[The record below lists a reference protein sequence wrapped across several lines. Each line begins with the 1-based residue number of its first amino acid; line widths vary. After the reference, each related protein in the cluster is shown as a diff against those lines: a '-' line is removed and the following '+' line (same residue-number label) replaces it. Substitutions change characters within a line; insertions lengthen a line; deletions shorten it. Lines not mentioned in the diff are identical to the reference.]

1 MAKMDITTGN
11 ALRVAEELKVNGW
24 KVIDRMVNNHS
35 IEGRRSDGQGGELRV
50 HVHFTRSASVRHA
63 VVVTDDGR
71 YIHNV
76 MGGKD
81 KAGRAIDMIHHL
93 GPVAPDVAEE
103 IATEE
108 NETVAE
114 AHAAAKSFNYEELR
128 MLVAV
133 AAAEGRATLVP
144 AGAQGNKTALV
155 EIDGVLIAQASVCTH
170 LVRESPRD
178 DAPVYGTKLLVPL
191 SDRMLGERNAKE
203 LARRVSDR
211 ADAASAASA
220 APLEPTPEEFDVEL
234 PESRL
239 YQLDTLRDE
248 TEPLTKTVTGF
259 RFLVDERSVSDDG
272 QTYPYRI
279 HIRGDDYATLAPQYS
294 EMTMYMDP
302 ENDTEQWV
310 FRVSPNT
317 RVKIRGQVYVVGNT
331 FNNTFNNRDLRHVLC
346 PVG

>member
-1 MAKMDITTGN
+1 MAKMDITTGS
-11 ALRVAEELKVNGW
+11 ALRVAEELRVNGW

-63 VVVTDDGR
+63 TVVTDDGR

-93 GPVAPDVAEE
+93 GPLAPDAAEE

-114 AHAAAKSFNYEELR
+114 AHAAAKSYNYEELR

-178 DAPVYGTKLLVPL
+178 DAPIYGTKLLVPL

-211 ADAASAASA
+211 ADAALA
-220 APLEPTPEEFDVEL
+220 APMERTPEEFDVEL

-239 YQLDTLRDE
+239 YRLDGSPDM
-248 TEPLTKTVTGF
+248 EPLTKTVTGF
-259 RFLVDERSVSDDG
+259 RFLVDERSVSYDG

-279 HIRGDDYATLAPQYS
+279 HIRGDEYATLAPQYS
-294 EMTMYMDP
+294 EMTGYSDP

-331 FNNTFNNRDLRHVLC
+331 NNSALRHVLC

>member
-1 MAKMDITTGN
+1 MATLDITTGT
-11 ALRVAEELKVNGW
+11 ALRVAEELRVNGW
-24 KVIDRMVNNHS
+24 EVIDRLLTNHS
-35 IEGRRSDGQGGELRV
+35 IEGRRPNGDDGELRV
-50 HVHFTRSASVRHA
+50 HVHFSRQGGVKSATVSSPQW
-63 VVVTDDGR
+63 GR
-71 YIHNV
+71 YLQTV
-76 MGGKD
+76 VGGKD
-81 KAGRAIDMIHHL
+81 KAGRTIDMIHHL
-93 GPVAPDVAEE
+93 GPIAPDVAEE

-178 DAPVYGTKLLVPL
+178 DAPVYGTKLLIPL

-211 ADAASAASA
+211 ADAASAA
-220 APLEPTPEEFDVEL
+220 PVEPMETTPEEFDVEL

-239 YQLDTLRDE
+239 YKLDTLRDE

-259 RFLVDERSVSDDG
+259 RFLVDERSVSYEG

-279 HIRGDDYATLAPQYS
+279 SIRGDDYAELVPQSGDKLEYNNP
-294 EMTMYMDP
+294 DH
-302 ENDTEQWV
+302 DTEQWV

-331 FNNTFNNRDLRHVLC
+331 VNNSALRHVLC